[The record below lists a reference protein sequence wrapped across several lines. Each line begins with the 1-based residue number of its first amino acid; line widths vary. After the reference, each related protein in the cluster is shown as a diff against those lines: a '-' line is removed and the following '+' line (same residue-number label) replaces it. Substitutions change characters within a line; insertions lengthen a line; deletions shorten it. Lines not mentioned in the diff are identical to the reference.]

1 MESIPLKGH
10 TEAVFAVD
18 AVCQSDEPDLNLL
31 IASAASDSTVRIWSW
46 HGSEGNIFL
55 MLGITYWLKKNDE
68 YLTIKYY
75 ILTSCN
81 AAVLISLQTSVHQST
96 VLLFESLGSDSFCR
110 MIYLYI
116 SSGVCGMNLSF

>member
-18 AVCQSDEPDLNLL
+18 AVYQSDEPDLNLL

-68 YLTIKYY
+68 YLTIKY
-75 ILTSCN
+75 
-81 AAVLISLQTSVHQST
+81 
-96 VLLFESLGSDSFCR
+96 
-110 MIYLYI
+110 
-116 SSGVCGMNLSF
+116 